1 TISAS
6 KIPDTRSNKT
16 MHPVIGAEV
25 LTPAPF
31 LQDALPLV
39 LHHHERYDGKGYPD
53 GLMSSQLSDLTH
65 IIMAADAYDAMTSN
79 RPYRAA
85 LTTEQALSEL
95 EAGRGA
101 QFSPAVVDAM
111 QELVDRLGAGV

>member
-1 TISAS
+1 
-6 KIPDTRSNKT
+6 
-16 MHPVIGAEV
+16 
-25 LTPAPF
+25 L
-31 LQDALPLV
+31 
-39 LHHHERYDGKGYPD
+39 YW
-53 GLMSSQLSDLTH
+53 
-65 IIMAADAYDAMTSN
+65 
-79 RPYRAA
+79 AA